1 MTLKV
6 RTEAGVFGADRMRP
20 INLNLRYLA
29 VKETLLAEIRSG
41 FFYCLFCFVLF
52 FPSLCIS
59 PPAIILYVWLSEG
72 VLPSP
77 LFSNWWKRHWRE
89 NTSWQHIPKCVGDV
103 KKEWHRTFL
112 WNFKWGS
119 CGKYWCML
127 NFLIS
132 TLSVSL
138 SLVYKQ
144 MRGDFLQ
151 EMMDSRLV
159 VENRKEYC

>member
-29 VKETLLAEIRSG
+29 VKETLLAEIRSV
-41 FFYCLFCFVLF
+41 FFLLFVLFCFVFPVSLHFSSSHHTVCLTVWRCAAISSF
-52 FPSLCIS
+52 FKLMKKT
-59 PPAIILYVWLSEG
+59 LE
-72 VLPSP
+72 
-77 LFSNWWKRHWRE
+77 RE
-89 NTSWQHIPKCVGDV
+89 HLLTAHPKVCGRR

-119 CGKYWCML
+119 CGKYRCML

>member
-29 VKETLLAEIRSG
+29 VKETLLAEIRG
-41 FFYCLFCFVLF
+41 VFFYCLFCFVFPVSLHFSSSHHTVCLTVWRCAAISSF
-52 FPSLCIS
+52 FKLMKKT
-59 PPAIILYVWLSEG
+59 LE
-72 VLPSP
+72 
-77 LFSNWWKRHWRE
+77 RE
-89 NTSWQHIPKCVGDV
+89 HLLTAHPKVCGRR

-119 CGKYWCML
+119 CGKYRCML